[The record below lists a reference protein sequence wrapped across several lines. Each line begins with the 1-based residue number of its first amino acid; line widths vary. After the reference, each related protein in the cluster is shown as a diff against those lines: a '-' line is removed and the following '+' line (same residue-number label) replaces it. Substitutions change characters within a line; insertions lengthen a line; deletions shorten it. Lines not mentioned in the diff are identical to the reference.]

1 MYQVVSQIITQL
13 CICVLLSVIYTAISL
28 SYISKNK
35 LSYNNTHS
43 DKALKNI
50 MFYLLIIMCAIYNN
64 GGDYYAYRKWFLYG
78 YGETANTDDWVEP
91 IYYWIKSVLP
101 PYFILFR
108 LVIWGTGIFVY
119 KKLCEKIGI
128 NLILAYILFGVFYT
142 SAYSYARASLGIMI
156 ISYAFVMFFKNE
168 SKSKIYYLKVLLLF
182 AFATL
187 LHKSCLSLIFILFLS
202 LFLKLNKKTL
212 ILLVVMFTPL
222 SMVLDSSLG
231 IISENIGLSDIQS
244 ERYFKTDGVSVER
257 SSAINYFYPILILLS
272 ISIYKLF
279 KNRKQLPRYIK
290 RITLATIAILYA
302 ASLLSTMNITLA
314 QTISLRFYLMAFVL
328 GLVCIAFVIQNIGIK
343 KNILIALIVWDVL
356 FRLYAI
362 VTTIKYGA
370 PQLVESFY

>member
-1 MYQVVSQIITQL
+1 MHQVASQIIVQL
-13 CICVLLSVIYTAISL
+13 CICVLLSIIYSVLSL
-28 SYISKNK
+28 WYISKHK
-35 LSYNNTHS
+35 LNFNNVNSEKT
-43 DKALKNI
+43 LTNI
-50 MFYLLIIMCAIYNN
+50 MFYLLLIICVIYNYS
-64 GGDYYAYRKWFLYG
+64 GDYYTYRKWFLYG
-78 YGETANTDDWVEP
+78 MGETANTDDWVEP
-91 IYYWIKSVLP
+91 IYYWIKLVLP

-108 LVIWGTGIFVY
+108 LVIWGTGIYVY

-142 SAYSYARASLGIMI
+142 YSYSYARVSLGIMI
-156 ISYAFVMFFKNE
+156 ISYAFIMFFKNE

-182 AFATL
+182 AFATM

-222 SMVLDSSLG
+222 SMVLDSSID

-244 ERYFKTDGVSVER
+244 ERYLRTDGDSVER
-257 SSAINYFYPILILLS
+257 SSVINSYYPILILLS

-302 ASLLSTMNITLA
+302 ASLLSTMNIILA

-328 GLVCIAFVIQNIGIK
+328 GLVCIAYVIQNIGIK

-356 FRLYAI
+356 FRLYGI
-362 VTTIKYGA
+362 VVTIKYGA
-370 PQLVESFY
+370 PQLVERFY